1 MNKKNPA
8 FQKHSNVFNVSSI
21 PYNLLSLL
29 SILLSF
35 AIPQINSYKKKRK
48 EFIFSNFTWT
58 YLWIGHQ
65 DMMAFWIH
73 GNTAVVHNALN
84 IVFQSA
90 RNVRWRRF
98 AIPRLLFRNYN
109 HSLLLYFLVADPRL
123 FLVSPAGIRRR
134 SPQQNEYS
142 VRRVPHD
149 LIRRCQADPG
159 SKTGRRAAGRK
170 RWRATYALFICLRC
184 TPKGTC
190 SGLDFDEFNL
200 AFAQGSE
207 RAEWD

>member
-1 MNKKNPA
+1 MYQRSPTIYYRFFYLSPPHTNKIMQENEKN
-8 FQKHSNVFNVSSI
+8 
-21 PYNLLSLL
+21 
-29 SILLSF
+29 LSF
-35 AIPQINSYKKKRK
+35 QTSHERWHSGFVGTPLL
-48 EFIFSNFTWT
+48 FTMHLT
-58 YLWIGHQ
+58 Y
-65 DMMAFWIH
+65 
-73 GNTAVVHNALN
+73 

-90 RNVRWRRF
+90 RNVRWRRL

-134 SPQQNEYS
+134 SPQRNGYS
-142 VRRVPHD
+142 VRRVPHN

-170 RWRATYALFICLRC
+170 RRRATYALFICLRC